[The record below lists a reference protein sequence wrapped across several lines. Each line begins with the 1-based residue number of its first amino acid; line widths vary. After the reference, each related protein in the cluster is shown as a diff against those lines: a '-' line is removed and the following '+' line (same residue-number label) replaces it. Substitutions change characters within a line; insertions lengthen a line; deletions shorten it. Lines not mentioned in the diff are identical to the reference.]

1 MIMEVSIR
9 PTLAEEQKYTN
20 ALSRQLCNTT
30 GHIGRFCCDFGSCET
45 GSGKMQPDANAVR
58 KFEEMRI
65 ELDGVFNFKRIDDC
79 QDSLLRYRNVI
90 VSYVQSHPDSIMD
103 GNEPRRYALRFDIG
117 NFVYLLDRTL
127 LKEDH
132 NYYCDFYCW
141 CYANPTFDRY
151 LKNAR
156 RGIRFITPDYKELFR
171 IPNGDQ
177 IRIIRPNG
185 DHSDKQCWYID
196 DYHVEVGCYQG
207 DVYHIYQLA
216 ELLERNGCTMIPLRS
231 SLPEQCYGVLAE
243 TGEII
248 IFQKGENKYSVTD
261 FATGNKENDLA
272 LVEMYN
278 AKLDVSKAQAAAM
291 QIGSMFGWAVPAA
304 DPANYDE
311 NGQLLKPKHR
321 ARDDAR

>member
-1 MIMEVSIR
+1 MDVRIR
-9 PTLAEEQKYTN
+9 PMQAEEQKYTN

-45 GSGKMQPDANAVR
+45 GSDKAQPNSDAVCE
-58 KFEEMRI
+58 FDGMRI
-65 ELDGVFNFKRIDDC
+65 ELDGVFDFDRIDDC
-79 QDSLLRYRNVI
+79 QDSLLRYRGVI
-90 VSYVQSHPDSIMD
+90 ESYVQSHPDSIMN
-103 GNEPRRYALRFDIG
+103 GNEPLRYALRFDIG
-117 NFVYLLDRTL
+117 NFVYLLGRTL

-132 NYYCDFYCW
+132 NYYCNFYCW
-141 CYANPTFDRY
+141 CYANPAFDRY

-207 DVYHIYQLA
+207 DVYHICQLA
-216 ELLERNGCTMIPLRS
+216 ELLERNGNTVIPLRS
-231 SLPEQCYGVLAE
+231 SLPQQCYSVLPDTE
-243 TGEII
+243 EIV
-248 IFQKGENKYSVTD
+248 IFKKGENGYSETD
-261 FATGNKENDLA
+261 LATGDKENALA
-272 LVEMYN
+272 LVEMCN
-278 AKLDVSKAQAAAM
+278 KKLGVNKAQAAAM
-291 QIGSMFGWAVPAA
+291 LAGSMFGWHMPAA

-311 NGQLLKPKHR
+311 AGQPLKPGQRKR
-321 ARDDAR
+321 AKAR